1 MISDIACR
9 DAALEQAEAT
19 LHRSSK
25 LTALGQLAGEV
36 AHDLNNLLTVLSGQL
51 EKEADRDRRQRSRQN
66 IRGQHR
72 KDDGE
77 AERR

>member
-1 MISDIACR
+1 
-9 DAALEQAEAT
+9 
-19 LHRSSK
+19 
-25 LTALGQLAGEV
+25 
-36 AHDLNNLLTVLSGQL
+36 LNNLLTVLSGQL